1 MLVNAA
7 GIHHAL
13 YLLEVFVHLIGDL
26 LVGRKQMLPH
36 ASDVIYNPVFL

>member
-13 YLLEVFVHLIGDL
+13 HLLQDFVHLIGDL
-26 LVGRKQMLPH
+26 LVGTHCLMPQM
-36 ASDVIYNPVFL
+36 